1 MSKTITMKTIWNE
14 HTFEV
19 TDKIPVNFFVW
30 NIGGIDGHE
39 EYIPI
44 CESLHPENKKC
55 YDINTSTLKAIK
67 LTKEEAGKLA
77 EAAHYGINSLKTAEK
92 ALKSTR
98 RGPLSDRKRKNAQ
111 ITIEIFKKIS

>member
-1 MSKTITMKTIWNE
+1 MKTIWNE
-14 HTFEV
+14 HSFEV
-19 TDKIPVNFFVW
+19 TEKIPANFFVC

-39 EYIPI
+39 EYVPV

-55 YDINTSTLKAIK
+55 YDINPSTLKAIK

-77 EAAHYGINSLKTAEK
+77 EAASYGINSLKTAEK

-98 RGPLSDRKRKNAQ
+98 RGPLSDRKRKHAQ